1 LYSENER
8 EKQTEMMK
16 NAQKANTESEES
28 AKADTEKK
36 RRQASFCVLKSSGG
50 EKKTKAIG
58 GID

>member
-1 LYSENER
+1 MYSENER

-50 EKKTKAIG
+50 EKKTKAI
-58 GID
+58 

>member
-1 LYSENER
+1 
-8 EKQTEMMK
+8 MMK

-36 RRQASFCVLKSSGG
+36 RRQTSFCVLKSSGG
-50 EKKTKAIG
+50 KKKTKAIG